1 MSGGW
6 RTAPATDYRPPITY
20 HRQLTMIR
28 SMTGY
33 SSVRS
38 EEGDFSLSMSLK
50 STNHRFLDVQVRFPA
65 ALEPLEPLLRR
76 LIKDHVGRGHIEVAV
91 NLEWHGGGELQ
102 LDRKLLEAYV
112 SACARLRAEFGFVS
126 DLDPVALLRIPG
138 MVAAGN
144 LDVSASELEQTQRL
158 LERVAGETLARL
170 NAMRARE
177 GEALERELRTR
188 LDRLEKLSQ
197 GIAKFAD
204 RMPSAFQRRL
214 EKRVRDLIQETPGS
228 LGLDGSRLAQEV
240 VFLASRSDITEELTR
255 FQSHVEQAKHLLDEN
270 SEVGKK
276 LDFLLQEMNREA
288 NTLLSKTTEVPEVGS
303 EIARQGIE
311 MKTEIEKLREQAQN
325 IE

>member
-1 MSGGW
+1 
-6 RTAPATDYRPPITY
+6 
-20 HRQLTMIR
+20 MIR

-50 STNHRFLDVQVRFPA
+50 STNHRFLDLQVRLAA
-65 ALEPLEPLLRR
+65 ALEPLESLLRR
-76 LIKDHVGRGHIEVAV
+76 LIKDHVGRGHLEITV
-91 NLEWHGGGELQ
+91 NLERESGGELQ

-112 SACARLRAEFGFVS
+112 SACQRLRSEFGFVS

-138 MVAAGN
+138 MVAVGN
-144 LDVSASELEQTQRL
+144 LDVTAQELECIQRL

-170 NAMRARE
+170 NEMRARE
-177 GEALERELRTR
+177 GEALERDLRTR

-197 GIAKFAD
+197 GIAKLAD
-204 RMPSAFQRRL
+204 GMSSAFQRRL
-214 EKRVRDLIQETPGS
+214 EKRVRDLIQEIPGG

-240 VFLASRSDITEELTR
+240 VFLAARSDIAEELTR
-255 FQSHVEQAKHLLDEN
+255 FQSHVEQAKHLLDES

-288 NTLLSKTTEVPEVGS
+288 NTLLSKTTDAPEVGL

-325 IE
+325 LE